1 MYPSASEIFLFQFFL
16 RHLSKSEKSWYHL
29 LTVESVISSEDYDK
43 NKKIYCFLGLLGY
56 AEFPKLRL
64 GNL

>member
-1 MYPSASEIFLFQFFL
+1 M
-16 RHLSKSEKSWYHL
+16 HLSKSEKSWYHL